1 MTEDLRIMMDATDG
15 LIEDLKKTTWKLDQT
30 FFALCEE
37 CEDDPDEDELVAML
51 RDLPP
56 LIQSAEGAL
65 AAISDYVTDI
75 AKEIL

>member
-1 MTEDLRIMMDATDG
+1 MNEDLRAMMDATDD

-37 CEDDPDEDELVAML
+37 CEDNPDEDELVAML